1 MSTQTKIDP
10 TQRNAAASGN
20 PRIAARSLFNRY
32 LVLPTENIAEF
43 EQMYNA
49 LEAEYR
55 PVDAIE
61 RMHFDM
67 IVSSKWR
74 LRRLRKFE
82 AALYAAH
89 LENLKKRGPD
99 FVYVK
104 EDARLFVDRTGELSK
119 HIARV
124 ERFFKRD
131 CKDFLQHRAQ
141 TQRDL
146 ARQSQ
151 SRTQ

>member
-1 MSTQTKIDP
+1 
-10 TQRNAAASGN
+10 
-20 PRIAARSLFNRY
+20 
-32 LVLPTENIAEF
+32 
-43 EQMYNA
+43 MYNA

-55 PVDAIE
+55 PADAIE

-74 LRRLRKFE
+74 LRRLQKFE

-89 LENLKKRGPD
+89 IENLKKRAPD
-99 FVYVK
+99 SVYVK
-104 EDARLFVDRTGELSK
+104 EDARLFVDRTGQLSK

-124 ERFFKRD
+124 ERYFKRD

>member
-1 MSTQTKIDP
+1 MSTQAKIDL
-10 TQRNAAASGN
+10 TQRNAAASSD
-20 PRIAARSLFNRY
+20 PKTAARSLFNRY

-43 EQMYNA
+43 EEMHNA
-49 LEAEYR
+49 IEAEYR
-55 PVDAIE
+55 PVGGME

-74 LRRLRKFE
+74 LRRLKKFE

-104 EDARLFVDRTGELSK
+104 EDARLFVDRTGEISK
-119 HIARV
+119 HIARA
-124 ERFFKRD
+124 ERYFKRD
-131 CKDFLQHRAQ
+131 CKDFLQHRAE
-141 TQRDL
+141 TRRDL
-146 ARQSQ
+146 AKQSQ
-151 SRTQ
+151 SITQ

>member
-1 MSTQTKIDP
+1 
-10 TQRNAAASGN
+10 
-20 PRIAARSLFNRY
+20 
-32 LVLPTENIAEF
+32 
-43 EQMYNA
+43 
-49 LEAEYR
+49 
-55 PVDAIE
+55 
-61 RMHFDM
+61 M
-67 IVSSKWR
+67 IVFAKWR
-74 LRRLRKFE
+74 RRRLQKFE
-82 AALYAAH
+82 AALYASYVEH
-89 LENLKKRGPD
+89 LKKRGPD

-124 ERFFKRD
+124 ERYFKRD
-131 CKDFLQHRAQ
+131 CKDFLQHRVQ

>member
-1 MSTQTKIDP
+1 MSTQTEIDSVS
-10 TQRNAAASGN
+10 RNAAAGSD
-20 PRIAARSLFNRY
+20 PKTAARSLYNRY

-43 EQMYNA
+43 EGMYNA

-55 PVDAIE
+55 PADAIE

-74 LRRLRKFE
+74 LRRLQKFE

-89 LENLKKRGPD
+89 IENLKKRALD
-99 FVYVK
+99 SVYVK

-124 ERFFKRD
+124 ERYFKRD

-146 ARQSQ
+146 ARQ
-151 SRTQ
+151 